1 MTVESD
7 SARFKLLYD
16 LGCGF
21 AARTD
26 LKDLLPFIMEKCR
39 DALNAEGAS
48 LLFLDR
54 DRDEFYFPFVSGSD
68 YGATSKLA
76 NLRFPADQ
84 GVAGAAIING
94 RSLKVDDAQHDIRHY
109 HRADVTTGFVTRN
122 LIATPL
128 ISPDGP
134 VGVIEVI
141 NRRGQEAFSEDDVHF
156 LEALAGSITIAIE
169 NARFYEQVKE
179 SEAKLRTQMG
189 ALRRDLARQDH
200 FSEMVGSAPAMAE
213 VFQLMEAAAGSSIT
227 VLIQGETG
235 SGKELVARGIH
246 KASARADGPFLAIN
260 CAAMPENLLE
270 SELFGHR
277 RGSFT
282 GALRDN
288 PGLFRAATGG
298 TVFLDEVGDMPL
310 AMQAKLLRVL
320 EEEEVVPVGESF
332 PIKVDVRVLSAT
344 NRDLRAAIKAGTF
357 REDLYYRLAVFPIRV
372 PPLRERLTDVP
383 LLIQR
388 FLKLACERHR
398 KNVPGFD
405 ESAIKTLEAF
415 DWPGNVRELQNEVE
429 RAVALARNGEM
440 ITVER
445 LSAIVRAGSSLIAA
459 KPETVIPPPPPVAED
474 DKIDAEDDDFGSE
487 EGSLREARAAFESR
501 YITGILQRCEGNISR
516 AAKLMGVSRVQLQRK
531 VKEYGLR

>member
-39 DALNAEGAS
+39 DVLNAEGAS

-68 YGATSKLA
+68 YDATSKLA

-84 GVAGAAIING
+84 GVAGAALSSG
-94 RSLKVDDAQHDIRHY
+94 RSLTVDDAQKDVRHY
-109 HRADVTTGFVTRN
+109 HRADQATGFVTRN

-128 ISPDGP
+128 ISPGGP

-141 NRRGQEAFSEDDVHF
+141 NRRGQGTFTEEDVHF

-169 NARFYEQVKE
+169 NARFYEQIKE

-189 ALRRDLARQDH
+189 ALRRDLARHDN
-200 FSEMVGSAPAMAE
+200 FSEMIGSAPAMAE

-235 SGKELVARGIH
+235 VGKELVARGIH
-246 KASARADGPFLAIN
+246 QASARADGPFLAIN
-260 CAAMPENLLE
+260 CAAMPEHLLE

-288 PGLFRAATGG
+288 PGLFRAASGG

-332 PIKVDVRVLSAT
+332 PIRVDVRVLSAT

-372 PPLRERLTDVP
+372 PPLRERRTDVP

-388 FLKLACERHR
+388 FLKL
-398 KNVPGFD
+398 
-405 ESAIKTLEAF
+405 
-415 DWPGNVRELQNEVE
+415 
-429 RAVALARNGEM
+429 VASG
-440 ITVER
+440 
-445 LSAIVRAGSSLIAA
+445 IVRIFPASTTQPSERWKPLIGLATSVSS
-459 KPETVIPPPPPVAED
+459 KTKSSGP
-474 DKIDAEDDDFGSE
+474 
-487 EGSLREARAAFESR
+487 
-501 YITGILQRCEGNISR
+501 
-516 AAKLMGVSRVQLQRK
+516 
-531 VKEYGLR
+531 